1 MENIKADRAVGAR
14 AGGTGA
20 GAPSGAAARVPDMAE
35 RLHFLVSPAAHPPG
49 SGPVQ
54 LTETHMSWLVLDD
67 QQVLKLKKPVCY
79 PPFLDCRTLA
89 QRHHDAQAELRLN
102 QRLAPGVYRGVLAL
116 QWRPD
121 GAGGHFSLVPESAV
135 PDAAD
140 TVDWLV
146 QMRRLPA
153 SRMLDA
159 LIAAGGPQPAQV
171 EALAQVLGR
180 FYQHARPAVV
190 QAEPWLARFHD
201 EQQRNRAALADP
213 RFALAD
219 APRALDA
226 LDAALAQQA
235 PALER
240 RARLGRVVDGHGDLR
255 PEHVCLVDPPV
266 VIDCLT
272 FSDLLRQVDPF
283 EELVALALD
292 CERLGAPWVGPL
304 LVERCARCLDDD
316 PPPALLR
323 LYRSSRALL
332 RARLAVNH
340 LLDAAPRDPD
350 RWLAKARAYLALAL
364 QAGPGRG
371 A

>member
-1 MENIKADRAVGAR
+1 MA
-14 AGGTGA
+14 
-20 GAPSGAAARVPDMAE
+20 GAAAVAQPEGGVPPPDMAA
-35 RLHFLVSPAAHPPG
+35 RLRFLVSPAAHAPG

-67 QQVLKLKKPVCY
+67 RQVLKLKKPVCY

-89 QRHHDAQAELRLN
+89 QRHQDAQAEVRLN
-102 QRLAPGVYRGVLAL
+102 QRLAPGVYLGLLAL
-116 QWRPD
+116 QWRSGDADPAQ
-121 GAGGHFSLVPESAV
+121 GFRLVPEATLSAAGE
-135 PDAAD
+135 AAGD
-140 TVDWLV
+140 TTGALVLDWLV

-153 SRMLDA
+153 DRMLDA
-159 LIAAGGPQPAQV
+159 LIAAGQLQPAQV

-180 FYQHARPAVV
+180 FYRHARPAAITPG
-190 QAEPWLARFHD
+190 QYLAHLHD

-213 RFALAD
+213 RWALAD
-219 APRALDA
+219 APQALGA
-226 LDAALAQQA
+226 LDAALVQQA
-235 PALER
+235 PALAR
-240 RARLGRVVDGHGDLR
+240 RARLGHVVDGHGDLR
-255 PEHVCLVDPPV
+255 PEHVCLADPPL

-283 EELVALALD
+283 DELAALALD

-304 LVERCARCLDDD
+304 LIERCAQRLEDD

-323 LYRSSRALL
+323 LYRCARALL

-340 LLDAAPRDPD
+340 LLDAVPRDPD

-364 QAGPGRG
+364 QAAP
-371 A
+371 